1 VYSDHQ
7 TGVIGAKPAVKMK
20 SASATPGIVTAPPSV
35 LQVPTSDDVPTGS
48 AGGSADA
55 SMLRQDLPMPQK
67 KRKKGKKSPPKKK
80 ICLDFVRRNE
90 RNEI

>member
-20 SASATPGIVTAPPSV
+20 SASAAPGIVTAPPPV

-48 AGGSADA
+48 AAGSSDA
-55 SMLRQDLPMPQK
+55 SMLRQDGLFLREK
-67 KRKKGKKSPPKKK
+67 KEKKEK